1 LRHESN
7 HAPTVE
13 SAQPET
19 CKRASDERPRPKR
32 IFAGEKGASRYALSR
47 GKDLLESPSA
57 EAPFFFRE
65 MNDFKALQRLFLPTS
80 DVTTTWRKR

>member
-1 LRHESN
+1 LL
-7 HAPTVE
+7 AK
-13 SAQPET
+13 A
-19 CKRASDERPRPKR
+19 
-32 IFAGEKGASRYALSR
+32 ASRHALSR
-47 GKDLLESPSA
+47 GKDLLELPSP